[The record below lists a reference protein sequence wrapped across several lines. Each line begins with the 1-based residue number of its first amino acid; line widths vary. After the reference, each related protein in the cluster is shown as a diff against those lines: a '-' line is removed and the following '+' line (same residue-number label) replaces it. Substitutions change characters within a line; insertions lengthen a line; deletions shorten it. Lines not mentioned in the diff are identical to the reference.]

1 MNKLKFNLDAIKE
14 NQGLYTIKNEDGS
27 YSFVNQDKPSSGG
40 TYSGTS
46 PIKIDG
52 NVISFES
59 ASFNPTSKSIQYDL
73 SDEVSYIKFRDN
85 TSGTPNTIFNIVPV
99 SAGSNGAQI
108 LNGPINEKDIVN
120 KKYSDTKIGSYG
132 IKNGSIPEDKQIII
146 FDKPSNEFIYGGQS
160 VIANQT
166 VEYEYIDDKSN
177 WIKDTDNDGVIVRN
191 EVLPDNC
198 LGVYL
203 KYFDNSDSN
212 NVIEIVGL
220 CSNIKGISTSQPSNN
235 ESAIIGGF
243 FGMFNDNKSI
253 GLNDVKGQD
262 ITVDISKLRDL
273 WIYVPSGTPAPS
285 LKNTGIVKRTATPS
299 TESINI
305 VNQEIVADL
314 APLGTNPTIKVQN
327 PISDTD
333 GTIGLKIAP
342 IYFKIDTDNGSLTI
356 NSAGINGLILTYL
369 GTDIGK
375 KIITDII
382 LNWNKSAEGM
392 KSILDVSNTQ
402 LAGIDIKIT

>member
-1 MNKLKFNLDAIKE
+1 MKL
-14 NQGLYTIKNEDGS
+14 
-27 YSFVNQDKPSSGG
+27 
-40 TYSGTS
+40 
-46 PIKIDG
+46 
-52 NVISFES
+52 VIL
-59 ASFNPTSKSIQYDL
+59 N
-73 SDEVSYIKFRDN
+73 FRDN
-85 TSGTPNTIFNIVPV
+85 TSGTPNTIFNIVPI

-327 PISDTD
+327 PISDID

-356 NSAGINGLILTYL
+356 NSAGINGPILTDL
-369 GTDIGK
+369 GTDIVNK
-375 KIITDII
+375 KLLLILKLVVMELKMVQGPEDKQIIICFITLKLLEFI
-382 LNWNKSAEGM
+382 LKWRAKCYC
-392 KSILDVSNTQ
+392 
-402 LAGIDIKIT
+402 

>member
-73 SDEVSYIKFRDN
+73 GDEVSYIKFRDN
-85 TSGTPNTIFNIVPV
+85 TSGTPNTIFNIVPI

-243 FGMFNDNKSI
+243 LVCLMI
-253 GLNDVKGQD
+253 
-262 ITVDISKLRDL
+262 
-273 WIYVPSGTPAPS
+273 
-285 LKNTGIVKRTATPS
+285 
-299 TESINI
+299 IN
-305 VNQEIVADL
+305 L
-314 APLGTNPTIKVQN
+314 
-327 PISDTD
+327 
-333 GTIGLKIAP
+333 
-342 IYFKIDTDNGSLTI
+342 
-356 NSAGINGLILTYL
+356 
-369 GTDIGK
+369 
-375 KIITDII
+375 
-382 LNWNKSAEGM
+382 
-392 KSILDVSNTQ
+392 LD
-402 LAGIDIKIT
+402 